1 MLFDHDPASQVLQE
15 ILSELVLCVLA
26 RIKVNVEFIALGLG
40 FIAGINVGKQSFH
53 VTREDF
59 LQLLEVHVV
68 FLAAARDVFLLCVDA
83 VLLCSILELVELL
96 LDGTKFVIRDVSQ
109 NALLNSGLGGH
120 DVCPGG
126 KETLEILLSKD
137 DV

>member
-53 VTREDF
+53 VAREDV

-68 FLAAARDVFLLCVDA
+68 FLAAALDVFLLCVDA

-96 LDGTKFVIRDVSQ
+96 LDGTEFVIRDVSQ

-126 KETLEILLSKD
+126 KETL
-137 DV
+137 